1 MAEKIKIYI
10 DQGHNPRNPNSGA
23 EGFGLQEADLTYEI
37 GRLLADILRES
48 SYFDVRL
55 SRNDPNEI
63 LGESNAGSLSAR
75 VKDANAFGADWFL
88 SLHANAS
95 TSPSATGTEGYVYS
109 SGSAAYGLAE
119 DIIEGISANTGIP
132 VRGVFVRPS
141 LYVLRKTRMPAALI
155 ELGFIT
161 NEREAYLMRDRPDL
175 FADGIA
181 SGIFRFFGV

>member
-1 MAEKIKIYI
+1 MAEKIKIYV

-23 EGFGLQEADLTYEI
+23 EGFGLQEADLTYTI
-37 GRLLADILRES
+37 GRLTADILRRNP
-48 SYFDVRL
+48 YFDVRL
-55 SRNDPNEI
+55 SRNDPDEI
-63 LGESNAGSLSAR
+63 LGTSNSGSLSAR
-75 VKDANAFGADWFL
+75 VNDANAWGADWFL

-95 TSPSATGTEGYVYS
+95 TIPSATGTEGYVYGQS
-109 SGSAAYGLAE
+109 SAAYGLAE
-119 DIIEGISANTGIP
+119 NIVEGISANTGIP

-161 NEREAYLMRDRPDL
+161 NEREAFLMRDQPEL
-175 FADGIA
+175 FAEGIA